1 MSSTNIRTRA
11 DVLADIAAM
20 RASLGTDEPYVSPMH
35 FDELRAE
42 WNALVEDEQNAAW
55 RQYEDRVITWSAWR
69 ELLIVTEEERETI
82 ASHARWFRAVADDME
97 AGLM

>member
-1 MSSTNIRTRA
+1 MSSTNTRTRA

-42 WNALVEDEQNAAW
+42 WQALAEDAQNAAW
-55 RQYEDRVITWSAWR
+55 RQYEDRVIDWRRWR
-69 ELLIVTEEERETI
+69 ELLIVTEEERVAIE
-82 ASHARWFRAVADDME
+82 SHARWFRAVAADME